1 MPAVKLQGTQP
12 NITSLV
18 TLAPSTNWL
27 AAPHSRVSSTKSSK
41 VEDQCRDQDRPPWER
56 QNWPFQYPVLSSGSK
71 THLLL
76 LCLSS
81 SILHFIMAAV
91 LISVKYHH
99 SLLLRI
105 SRPSSSPSTL
115 TTTVIITPTI
125 RNGSIK
131 CRNLSLVAPPPSA
144 GGLSSAGL
152 SDGLPPSPSTCSP
165 AYRRP
170 DWLLFNDFCIAPC
183 ASAEVLT
190 LFGNQKVPCL
200 LYYSRVSNP
209 PLPPS
214 SPLQYLTSAPLLA
227 ALTAYPPPNPHPTPP
242 HTLPPPPRGT
252 LSTPWH
258 TVAVISQS
266 GQMM

>member
-1 MPAVKLQGTQP
+1 
-12 NITSLV
+12 
-18 TLAPSTNWL
+18 
-27 AAPHSRVSSTKSSK
+27 
-41 VEDQCRDQDRPPWER
+41 
-56 QNWPFQYPVLSSGSK
+56 
-71 THLLL
+71 
-76 LCLSS
+76 
-81 SILHFIMAAV
+81 MAAV

-242 HTLPPPPRGT
+242 HTLPPPPPGDFVNPMAYCGSDQSVWSDDVMWRVSHVDIVVMQLGPLHIPCLLYNT
-252 LSTPWH
+252 LSQLSPLQDCS
-258 TVAVISQS
+258 VNA
-266 GQMM
+266 